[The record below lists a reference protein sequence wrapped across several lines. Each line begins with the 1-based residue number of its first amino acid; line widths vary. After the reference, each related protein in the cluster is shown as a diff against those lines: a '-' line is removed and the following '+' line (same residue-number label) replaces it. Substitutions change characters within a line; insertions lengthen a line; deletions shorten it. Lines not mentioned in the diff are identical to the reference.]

1 MDDQTNQ
8 SEQVPQ
14 PEQSVPPPPS
24 AAPEQLLSKP
34 KLIGLGVLLVVALG
48 SFFFFFQNTFSQSK
62 QEQPKPSSTVSQT
75 DDSTQS
81 PHATNKPIP
90 FNTPKPT
97 HTSLHVEDT
106 VSVTLPKG
114 WKDTSISPIT
124 MSYVSS
130 DFANNADGSITNGA
144 LFSITIAPNVPVMT
158 ARERM
163 DILQGVTAD
172 QEPYFEHLAIGN
184 QYGLYYD
191 NGTAHMYIIADDNY
205 YWTILFKCKDDCINQ
220 SYLDQRD
227 TILNGLVFRE

>member
-8 SEQVPQ
+8 SEQVAQ
-14 PEQSVPPPPS
+14 PEQSVQPLPP
-24 AAPEQLLSKP
+24 AEPEQVLSKN
-34 KLIGLGVLLVVALG
+34 KLIGLGVLLVFALV
-48 SFFFFFQNTFSQSK
+48 SFFFFFQNTFSRSQP
-62 QEQPKPSSTVSQT
+62 EQPEISPTITESSVTTPLPT
-75 DDSTQS
+75 D
-81 PHATNKPIP
+81 KPIP
-90 FNTPKPT
+90 FTTPKPT

-106 VSVTLPKG
+106 VTVTLPKG

-130 DFANNADGSITNGA
+130 DFTNNEDGSITNGA
-144 LFSITIAPNVPVMT
+144 LFSITIAPNIPVMT

-163 DILQGVTAD
+163 DILQSVTAD
-172 QEPYFEHLAIGN
+172 QEPYYEHLAIGN

-191 NGTAHMYIIADDNY
+191 NGSAHTYILADDKY

-220 SYLDQRD
+220 TYLNQRD